1 MSKVIGIGVG
11 PGDPELIT
19 VKAINAI
26 KNCDLIVVPV
36 SKIGKSS
43 VAFDIAKE
51 YIEGEDTVLEQLF
64 PMTHDK
70 KDLEKN
76 WDENTLEIK
85 RLVEEGK
92 TVGFLTLGDPSF
104 YSTYMY
110 LVPRL
115 ISYGIK
121 VETIPG
127 ITSFSAV
134 AAAENIKI
142 GEWEE
147 PVGIVPLKG
156 NGETLKDALDNFNNV
171 VVMKPTHNIE
181 LLYDELKNRKL
192 EENFVLISKCSTKDH
207 RVIRD
212 IEELKEKRIPY
223 LSTMIIKRA
232 GL

>member
-26 KNCDLIVVPV
+26 KRCDIVVVPV
-36 SKIGKSS
+36 SKIGRSS
-43 VAFDIAKE
+43 IAFDIAKQ
-51 YIEGEDTVLEQLF
+51 YIGESNTVLNQLF

-70 KDLEKN
+70 KELEKN
-76 WDENTLEIK
+76 WDENTLEIEK
-85 RLVEEGK
+85 LVKSGK

-115 ISYGIK
+115 QAFGIEI
-121 VETIPG
+121 ETIPG
-127 ITSFSAV
+127 VTSFSAV
-134 AAAENIKI
+134 AASENIKI

-156 NGETLKDALDNFNNV
+156 EGETLIDALDKFNNV
-171 VVMKPTHNIE
+171 VVMKPTHNLE
-181 LLYDELKNRKL
+181 LLYNEIKKREL
-192 EENFVLISKCSTKDH
+192 EDNFVLISKCSTDSHTVIKD
-207 RVIRD
+207 V
-212 IEELKEKRIPY
+212 EELKDAKIPY
-223 LSTMIIKRA
+223 LSTMIIKRT